1 VDIDSSAKIN
11 SIFEI
16 IMRVLVVG
24 SGPVGHAIARK
35 IIANYPFVELS
46 VSDFNKEERL
56 TQSLFGPSTFYY
68 RKGKAGLGKFWH
80 GVMDVDLV
88 KSLGKIESNSY
99 FSDFNRMKTD
109 RMEFVPFIVP
119 RFSINV
125 KMLGPLSEITRV
137 EKGFTEVSMC
147 SAEKLRFD
155 YVFVATGIG
164 ATSNDPLINSGI
176 AVPSKTYS
184 DHLIFNS
191 REWVRGTVDVKRKL
205 NGHYR
210 SYDIIK
216 YKDFE
221 LKRSFRPALSS
232 SIVDPKNK
240 AIYASSKVDMFKKM
254 LGGAMLPILASSIH
268 LRYGVPPMTKKGF
281 YFYQLR
287 VPDLYA
293 FQDKGLVLKSNILQQ
308 DSFREMLEALKI
320 DSSTI
325 LSGIHLHD
333 GFSQVENIDNMAV
346 NRIDVVESHRLRVV
360 TPNLSMH
367 ADARH
372 FTSYLMRVGE
382 LMTKNMSS

>member
-1 VDIDSSAKIN
+1 MGVDSSAKV
-11 SIFEI
+11 SPIFEI
-16 IMRVLVVG
+16 IMKVLVVG
-24 SGPVGHAIARK
+24 SGPVGHAIVRK
-35 IIANYPFVELS
+35 IFANYSSVELS
-46 VSDFNKEERL
+46 VSDFVKEESL

-99 FSDFNRMKTD
+99 FADFNGMKTQ
-109 RMEFVPFIVP
+109 RMEFVPFNVP
-119 RFSINV
+119 RFSMNV

-147 SAEKLRFD
+147 SGEKLRFD

-164 ATSNDPLINSGI
+164 ATSKDPLINSGI

-191 REWVRGTVDVKRKL
+191 REWVRGNVDVKRKL

-210 SYDIIK
+210 SYDLIK
-216 YKDFE
+216 YKEFE
-221 LKRSFRPALSS
+221 LKRSFRPALSA

-254 LGGAMLPILASSIH
+254 LGGAMLPIIASSIH

-287 VPDLYA
+287 MPDVYA
-293 FQDKGLVLKSNILQQ
+293 FQDKGLVLKSNILKQ
-308 DSFREMLEALKI
+308 DSFREMLEILKI
-320 DSSTI
+320 DSNTI

-333 GFSQVENIDNMAV
+333 GFSQIENIDNMAV
-346 NRIDVVESHRLRVV
+346 NMSNVGESHRLRVV
-360 TPNLSMH
+360 TPNAAMH

-372 FTSYLMRVGE
+372 FTSYLMRLGE
-382 LMTKNMSS
+382 LMTKNMLS